1 MLRVDILFTCLS
13 FGTTRDGLPSK
24 VTSKL
29 MKTPIKTGEKMNC
42 IGNTDSKTCKKDTI
56 NMEPLN
62 KSKEDLK
69 DVYITFTIILYME
82 VRRKG

>member
-42 IGNTDSKTCKKDTI
+42 IGNTNSKTCKKDTI
-56 NMEPLN
+56 NIEQLN
-62 KSKEDLK
+62 KSKQDLK
-69 DVYITFTIILYME
+69 DMYTFTIILYLE